1 MRNRCRRQPAITT
14 CTSGIQPREE
24 GCEGDSP
31 VLSRCWPRFTRALE
45 PAPLSLRIASCVITR
60 FHVTIKKRSRNPP
73 LPTLA
78 ARPTFPSPLLLSRF
92 PPFFSAQIFRTPP
105 RGLFRRFRSVIV
117 HGSIERGG
125 RARKER
131 RRGGE
136 DTVISTLN
144 STVVEFVLPLLIP
157 RGDFSTLHVKASK
170 WNFACR
176 FIGRSMVSILSTVKK
191 KKKKVK
197 GGSTRVIE

>member
-78 ARPTFPSPLLLSRF
+78 ARPTFRLPSPLSFSAFLFRANLSHASARIIPPFPLRNRSRF
-92 PPFFSAQIFRTPP
+92 DRK
-105 RGLFRRFRSVIV
+105 RRKSEE
-117 HGSIERGG
+117 GEE
-125 RARKER
+125 ER
-131 RRGGE
+131 RRGYGYI
-136 DTVISTLN
+136 DVK
-144 STVVEFVLPLLIP
+144 FH
-157 RGDFSTLHVKASK
+157 RGGIRFAASNPPWRFFDFRHVKASK